1 MWNII
6 GVMFKELKEILDILD
21 LIITRWKEL
30 FNNEYD

>member
-6 GVMFKELKEILDILD
+6 GEMFKELKEFLDILD
-21 LIITRWKEL
+21 LNITRWKEL